1 MVENREI
8 ITINSFKETRKS
20 GLAALQAEW
29 EAKLAKE
36 GLAPIKKPLTQELS
50 EAGLEGDSLD
60 ELAET
65 EHDIKESLDQGVVTE
80 NMFSSE
86 TPLNKCGLP
95 PCQRAKF
102 EDERGVVEKNQKLG
116 V

>member
-1 MVENREI
+1 MVENRESSF
-8 ITINSFKETRKS
+8 TNNSKETQKS
-20 GLAALQAEW
+20 DLAALQAEW

-50 EAGLEGDSLD
+50 EAGLDGDSFD
-60 ELAET
+60 ELAKN

-80 NMFSSE
+80 NVFSSE

-95 PCQRAKF
+95 PCKRAKL
-102 EDERGVVEKNQKLG
+102 ESERGIVEKNPRLG
-116 V
+116 K